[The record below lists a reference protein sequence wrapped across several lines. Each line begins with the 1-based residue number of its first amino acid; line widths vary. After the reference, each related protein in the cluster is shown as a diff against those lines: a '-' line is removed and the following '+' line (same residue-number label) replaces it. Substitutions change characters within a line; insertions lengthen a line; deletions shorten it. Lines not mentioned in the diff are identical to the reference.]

1 MMKNKLT
8 LIPVRPETREKLK
21 SLGRM
26 GETYDDVINRLI
38 ENRILELVL
47 PREPKTKKELE
58 RAARRADMEPYVPL
72 EEVLEK
78 LGL

>member
-1 MMKNKLT
+1 MKSKLT
-8 LIPVRPETREKLK
+8 LIPIRPETRKRLK

-26 GETYDDVINRLI
+26 DETYDDVINRLI

-47 PREPKTKKELE
+47 PREPATKKELE
-58 RAARRADMEPYVPL
+58 RAAKRADAEPYVPL
-72 EEVLEK
+72 EDVLER

>member
-1 MMKNKLT
+1 MKSKLT
-8 LIPVRPETREKLK
+8 LIPVRPETRKKLK

-26 GETYDDVINRLI
+26 DETYDDVINSLI

-47 PREPKTKKELE
+47 PREPVTKKELE
-58 RAARRADMEPYVPL
+58 RAAKKVDMEPYVPL
-72 EEVLEK
+72 EEVLER

>member
-1 MMKNKLT
+1 MKTKLT
-8 LIPVRPETREKLK
+8 LIPVRPETRKRLK

-38 ENRILELVL
+38 ENRLLELVL

-58 RAARRADMEPYVPL
+58 KAAKKADAGPYVSL
-72 EEVLEK
+72 EEVLER

>member
-1 MMKNKLT
+1 MKSKLT
-8 LIPVRPETREKLK
+8 LIPVRPETRKRLK

-47 PREPKTKKELE
+47 PRGPVTKKELE
-58 RAARRADMEPYVPL
+58 RAAKKADMEPYVPL
-72 EEVLEK
+72 EEVLER